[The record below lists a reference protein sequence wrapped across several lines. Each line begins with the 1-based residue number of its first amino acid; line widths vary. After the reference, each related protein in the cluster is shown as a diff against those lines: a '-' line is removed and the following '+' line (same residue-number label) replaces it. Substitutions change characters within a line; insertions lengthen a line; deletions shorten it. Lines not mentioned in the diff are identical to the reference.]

1 MRIHFFIVMF
11 LISGLLLAKEP
22 FNAYVESTTIAEG
35 DSFTLTLELEGA
47 SSDKPDLSPLSEKFD
62 IIGQS
67 MSSESTYING
77 VSNKKTK
84 WILECRPKTAQAKL
98 LIPSIKLGAYNSKP
112 IEITQGARHESKGTP
127 SLSLVATT
135 TSNKVYV
142 NGEIILNLEL
152 KTTLPLR
159 NGNLGK
165 PEIKDAIIEPLVE
178 DDNRETT
185 QNGVRTF
192 IFHRSYAIYPAKA
205 GELVI
210 PSINFEGL
218 VADASARG
226 WFSQGRRMSA
236 RSKALSIK
244 VQDIPANY
252 PKGQPFLPLK
262 SLAVIESFD
271 SDDPKFE
278 VNKATTRRFEIKA
291 LGTLSSFLPVIEA
304 PQQPGL
310 KVYTETGLKVHKNT
324 EDGLEA
330 SVKFSHVYMPTH
342 AGTVTIPEHTIYWWD
357 TDKDEL
363 RTTVMRSFSF
373 EAHGGSTGVPQPA
386 AEKNTPELQPEK
398 TDAQAQGIHNW
409 WPWIAAAF
417 ACLWV
422 FTMAAWFMVR
432 SKRNPPKAPDAP
444 QALKEAIND
453 VVAAATAKDARL
465 TYARLQ
471 TLRSMA
477 VKGELSPQ
485 AIVDINALNSEL
497 EALLYG
503 GGDPVKLKE
512 VLQKVVAYLIS
523 LKAHPQANQ
532 KLSELYPG

>member
-11 LISGLLLAKEP
+11 FISGLLLAKEP
-22 FNAYVESTTIAEG
+22 FSAYVESTTIREG

-47 SSDKPDLSPLSEKFD
+47 ASNKPDLSPLSEKFD

-67 MSSESTYING
+67 MSSESTYVNG

-84 WILECRPKTAQAKL
+84 WILECRPKTAQSKL
-98 LIPSIKLGAYNSKP
+98 VIPSIKLGAYITKP
-112 IEITQGARHESKGTP
+112 IEIVQGPRVESKGD
-127 SLSLVATT
+127 SKLSLVATT
-135 TSNKVYV
+135 TNNKVYI

-178 DDNRETT
+178 DDNREITE
-185 QNGVRTF
+185 NGIRTF

-205 GELVI
+205 GDLTI

-226 WFSQGRRMSA
+226 WFSHGRRMSA
-236 RSKALSIK
+236 RSKALLIK

-271 SDDPKFE
+271 TDDPKFE

-330 SVKFSHVYMPTH
+330 SVKFSHVYMPTTP
-342 AGTVTIPEHTIYWWD
+342 GRITIPEHTIYWWD

-373 EAHGGSTGVPQPA
+373 EATGLAPNPSQPVPVQ
-386 AEKNTPELQPEK
+386 KNANDPQPEK
-398 TDAQAQGIHNW
+398 TDTPAYDNNNW
-409 WPWIAAAF
+409 WPFVAAAF

-422 FTMAAWFMVR
+422 FTMAAWFVVR
-432 SKRNPPKAPDAP
+432 RKKKEPGAAVPHV
-444 QALKEAIND
+444 LKDAIND
-453 VVAAATAKDARL
+453 VVSAATANDARL

-471 TLRSMA
+471 TLRTMGQ
-477 VKGELSPQ
+477 KELSERVV
-485 AIVDINALNSEL
+485 AEMGALHGEL
-497 EALLYG
+497 EALIYG
-503 GGDPVKLKE
+503 GGDSAKLKE
-512 VLQKVVAYLIS
+512 VLRKIAAYLITF
-523 LKAHPQANQ
+523 KALPEESQ